1 MLLRWIKIHDISTE
15 HNSIIFVVGAY
26 ISEPCNVQKETL
38 RSFELSGSTIPATQC
53 YVPEDLKPRLNCR

>member
-1 MLLRWIKIHDISTE
+1 MLLHWIKIHDISTE

-38 RSFELSGSTIPATQC
+38 RSFELSGSTIPAT
-53 YVPEDLKPRLNCR
+53 